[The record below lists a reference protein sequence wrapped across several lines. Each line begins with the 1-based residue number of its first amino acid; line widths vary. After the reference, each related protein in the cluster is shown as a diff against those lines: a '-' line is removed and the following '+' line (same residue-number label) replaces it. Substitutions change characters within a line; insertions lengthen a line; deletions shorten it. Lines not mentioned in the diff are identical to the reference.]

1 MFSTRDDETF
11 TGGDIDIIL
20 PNDILKAQL
29 SPGKYC
35 YGYIQKWIC
44 DIVLMMW
51 AQMLR
56 IQNLGISY
64 VSCEGFTLF
73 DADSPLIVE

>member
-20 PNDILKAQL
+20 PNDVLKAQL
-29 SPGKYC
+29 SPGT
-35 YGYIQKWIC
+35 QVLLWIYPKI
-44 DIVLMMW
+44 DLQHFV
-51 AQMLR
+51 
-56 IQNLGISY
+56 NDVGINVIYAKFKNY

-73 DADSPLIVE
+73 VADPP